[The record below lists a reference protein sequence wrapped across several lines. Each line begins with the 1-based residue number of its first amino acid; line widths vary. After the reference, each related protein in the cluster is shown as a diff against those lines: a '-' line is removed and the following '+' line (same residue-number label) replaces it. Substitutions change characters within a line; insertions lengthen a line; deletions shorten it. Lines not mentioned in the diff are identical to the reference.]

1 MEAKELRSF
10 SAEELKGR
18 VKQWQEDLFRARF
31 KGQSA
36 EARDTSVFKK
46 LKRDIARAQTVLTEK
61 LRGIELPAA
70 KPVEAK
76 APKAVVED
84 KKVTKTKK
92 TTKGSKA

>member
-46 LKRDIARAQTVLTEK
+46 IKRDIARAQTVLSEK

-76 APKAVVED
+76 AE
-84 KKVTKTKK
+84 KVTKAKK